1 METDNKI
8 FFEKVEPFLIIL
20 ILLVGWQLLSTL
32 KLINPTFL
40 PSPIDIGFTLY
51 SLLFTPMGGAT
62 LLTHVFAS
70 LEKFFAGF
78 LFSTALGVLLG
89 ILMGWNEKVN
99 SVVSPF
105 FEVLRFI
112 PPIAWISFAILW
124 FGLGLAAQAYIIGIG
139 VFVPTLENS
148 RQTIR
153 LIDPV
158 YIQAART
165 FGAKGWSILWK
176 VVIPAGLP
184 ILIAGIRIGL
194 GIGWMCLVAAEMIS
208 RPSLIGG
215 EGLGYLIETAR
226 MNLRSD
232 YIISGMIMIGS
243 IGYCL
248 DIAIKYIEKRLCPWR
263 G

>member
-1 METDNKI
+1 MR
-8 FFEKVEPFLIIL
+8 KVEPLFVIL
-20 ILLVGWQLLSTL
+20 ACLVAWQLSSFF
-32 KLINPTFL
+32 KLIDPTFL
-40 PSPIDIGFTLY
+40 PSPLDVGITLFN
-51 SLLFTPMGGAT
+51 LIFTPMGGAT
-62 LLTHVFAS
+62 LGMHVLAS
-70 LEKFFAGF
+70 LEKFFLGF
-78 LFSTALGVLLG
+78 LVAGTLGILLG
-89 ILMGWNEKVN
+89 ILMGWNDKVN

-139 VFVPTLENS
+139 VFIPTLENS

-153 LIDPV
+153 LIDPI

-165 FGAKGWSILWK
+165 FGAKGWSILFR

-208 RPSLIGG
+208 RPSLLGG
-215 EGLGYLIETAR
+215 EGLGFLIETAR

-232 YIISGMIMIGS
+232 YIVGGMILIGI

-248 DIAIKYIEKRLCPWR
+248 DTLVRCIEMKLCPWR
-263 G
+263 D